1 MSIGW
6 QILDAYFAE
15 TRYPRTHNALEGY
28 DHFIRSGLG
37 RLIQDLNP
45 FSTEGLEIHIG
56 GRDGTAFELVH
67 PEVTPNHARLY
78 DCNYSASL
86 VASVL
91 VVFEDG
97 EETLLEG
104 VALGDMPIMLHSC
117 ICRLRGLDAASLSG
131 VGECPYD
138 EGGYF
143 IVDGKEK
150 ALVAQEHEVTN
161 RALVMRTPDDATY
174 EWRSRVRTL
183 EIGCV
188 RTTGQLTVLGR
199 VSGSASTFALPLFTL
214 FRLLGM
220 ETDFGIMAA
229 IRRNGGDAIHTDVLD
244 ACMRPSVVAAS
255 PAGYTYVAAMDH
267 AVHALRP
274 LLRAEVAHIV
284 KNDILHNVP
293 ADEKPEYLAAVVADM
308 LRVMHGIDRP
318 TDRDSVVNKRV
329 VTSGARFADLF
340 RDQYNTFRADTI
352 ALMERGACDDKATV
366 RRTLQ
371 TRALTD
377 GIRRGLRG
385 ESDVPRD
392 TMHGA
397 MSHLSMI
404 STARAAPHGSHW
416 GVVCPIDDRLAVMAH
431 VTAPDVPFADVER
444 ALHEL
449 GAAPCATGTPVWL
462 NGTPVGRASDPLAL
476 TTKFRGLRR
485 NGHMHR
491 DVSIT
496 WRPGSKRVEVACDAG
511 RLARPVLVLHEGG
524 VELEGRVQGWAP
536 LLPGHDSPSG
546 APIEYLDCAEA
557 EDAFIAMSLDG
568 AQSRHTHCEIHPS
581 TILSLASL
589 LTPFSHHSLATHNMA
604 ACRQV
609 RTCASLFATSF
620 NSRMDPSI
628 HLLHAGQRPAVSTL
642 YASYCGADTLAY
654 GVNALIAVIA
664 FDGYNQGG
672 SIIMNVSSLQR
683 GLFNTTHYQ
692 TLVFGEESDGQY
704 ICNPAERQITLC
716 EGVTYAQLDRG
727 GLPVVGSLVEPG
739 VVIVGRVTDGLGGQ
753 ETESSLVAGP
763 TVRGVVDRVLAYPH
777 PRGSG
782 RRVKVRLREERVPT
796 IGDMFSSR
804 HGQEGVVARLARQED
819 MPFLPDGTVPD
830 LIINPQALPSQVA
843 HLMEA
848 IGAKAACRDGEFA
861 DATPLTGK
869 DNFLKIGLRLSAA
882 GAHSAGSEV
891 MYSPASGR
899 QLPSPVNF
907 CPTYYLRLN
916 QMVADKV
923 VATRV
928 ARRASVTGQPAPE
941 RTQCIGEPECEAI
954 VASGMSAF
962 LKESMLE
969 RSDIMA
975 VPAHFVAGQ
984 HEAVDA
990 RFGTLPLPSDAYAPE
1005 TEVYNVPQALT
1016 VLQKELASMG
1026 IAMAL
1031 QGARAKHHDLGTL
1044 SRT

>member
-15 TRYPRTHNALEGY
+15 TRYPRTHIALEGY

-37 RLIQDLNP
+37 RLIRDLNP
-45 FSTEGLEIHIG
+45 FSTEGLEIYIG
-56 GRDGTAFELVH
+56 GRNGMAFELVH

-78 DCNYSASL
+78 DCNYNASL

-91 VVFEDG
+91 VVFYGG
-97 EETLLEG
+97 EETLVEG
-104 VALGDMPIMLHSC
+104 VALGDVPIMLHSC

-150 ALVAQEHEVTN
+150 ALVAQERGVTN
-161 RALVMRTPDDATY
+161 RALVTHTPDDATY

-188 RTTGQLTVLGR
+188 RETGQLTVLGR
-199 VSGSASTFALPLFTL
+199 VSSSESTFALPLFTL

-255 PAGYTYVAAMDH
+255 PAGYTYAAAMDH
-267 AVHALRP
+267 AMQTMHDLRP

-293 ADEKPEYLAAVVADM
+293 ADEKPEYMAAVVADM
-308 LRVMHGIDRP
+308 LRVMHNIDPP
-318 TDRDSVVNKRV
+318 TDRDSAVNKRV

-352 ALMERGACDDKATV
+352 ALMESGACDDRVAV
-366 RRTLQ
+366 CRALQ

-377 GIRRGLRG
+377 GIRRGLQG
-385 ESDVPRD
+385 ASAVPRC

-397 MSHLSMI
+397 MSHLSMT

-416 GVVCPIDDRLAVMAH
+416 GVVCPIDDHFAVMTH
-431 VTAPDVPFADVER
+431 VTAPGVPFADVQR

-462 NGTPVGRASDPLAL
+462 NGTPVGRAPDPLAL
-476 TTKFRGLRR
+476 TTKFREMRR

-491 DVSIT
+491 DVSIA

-511 RLARPVLVLHEGG
+511 RLARPVLVLHKGGVVLEGG
-524 VELEGRVQGWAP
+524 VQGWAP

-557 EDAFIAMSLDG
+557 EDSFIAMSLDA

-581 TILSLASL
+581 TILSPVSL
-589 LTPFSHHSLATHNMA
+589 LTPFSHHNMAARNMA
-604 ACRQV
+604 ACSQM

-620 NSRMDPSI
+620 NSRTDPSV
-628 HLLHAGQRPAVSTL
+628 HLLHAGQRPAVSTR

-654 GVNALIAVIA
+654 GFNALVAVMA

-672 SIIMNVSSLQR
+672 SIIMNVASLQR

-692 TLVFGEESDGQY
+692 TLVLDEETDGQF
-704 ICNPAERQITLC
+704 ICNPARRQVTLRD
-716 EGVTYAQLDRG
+716 GVTYALLDRD

-739 VVIVGRVTDGLGGQ
+739 VVIVGRVTHGIGRQ
-753 ETESSLVAGP
+753 ETDSSLVAGP
-763 TVRGVVDRVLAYPH
+763 EVRGVVDRILAYPH

-804 HGQEGVVARLARQED
+804 HGQEGAVAHLARQED

-848 IGAKAACRDGEFA
+848 IGAKAACLDGEFA
-861 DATPLTGK
+861 DATPLTGE
-869 DNFLKIGLRLSAA
+869 DNFLKIGLRLAGA

-899 QLPSPVNF
+899 QLPSPINF

-916 QMVADKV
+916 QMVVNRV

-928 ARRASVTGQPAPE
+928 ARRSNITGQPAPE
-941 RTQCIGEPECEAI
+941 RTQCIGESECESI
-954 VASGMSAF
+954 VANGMSAF

-969 RSDIMA
+969 RSDVMA
-975 VPAHFVAGQ
+975 GPAHFIAGQ

-990 RFGTLPLPSDAYAPE
+990 QFGTLPLPLDAYAPE

-1031 QGARAKHHDLGTL
+1031 QGR
-1044 SRT
+1044 SRHP